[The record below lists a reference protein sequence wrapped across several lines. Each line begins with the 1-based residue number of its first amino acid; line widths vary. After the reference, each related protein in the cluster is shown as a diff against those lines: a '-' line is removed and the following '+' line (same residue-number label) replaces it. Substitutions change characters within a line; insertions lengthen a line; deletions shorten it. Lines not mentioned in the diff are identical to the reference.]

1 MQCKAV
7 NALCCGDG
15 MWEWN
20 WDDAGLVFLVFELG
34 STKLIQHHV
43 IHNLRSLWL
52 QQQHSFSHAQA
63 QLHIGALY
71 SCLFWPAHINAQG
84 LLSSS

>member
-34 STKLIQHHV
+34 STKLIHHHV
-43 IHNLRSLWL
+43 IHNLRSL
-52 QQQHSFSHAQA
+52 
-63 QLHIGALY
+63 
-71 SCLFWPAHINAQG
+71 PAMPK
-84 LLSSS
+84 LSYI